1 MKDNIKIAKELV
13 KVARELVAT
22 KTYMCWCAYR
32 SRGDKWVRVKANSPQ
47 QAKEL
52 VLEKEKAR
60 GIERVVSVKEDV
72 GQFG

>member
-1 MKDNIKIAKELV
+1 MNSIKIAKDLV
-13 KVARELVAT
+13 KMARELVAT
-22 KTYMCWCAYR
+22 KTYMCWCAYN

-52 VLEKEKAR
+52 AFEKEKSR
-60 GIERVVSVKEDV
+60 GIRQVVSVKEDV